1 MTELT
6 AVPPPPPPSPPYGGE
21 GSRGL
26 HASGAARSRRW
37 FPVAVLVWL
46 GVGWGSTQPLGK
58 IATESGAGPLGLTF
72 WQAITCTVILGSITL
87 ARGRGLVL
95 TRPALTFYGVVAVLG
110 TVLPGLTFYI
120 SAERLP
126 SGIMSIIISMIP
138 LMAFPMALA
147 LGMERFDRMRLVG
160 LLMGLGA
167 VALIA
172 LPQTSLPDPAMI
184 AFLPLALC
192 GPLLYAAEA
201 SFVAR
206 FGMAGMDAVQA
217 MFGVSIAAVLM
228 TLPLM
233 LATGQAYVPW
243 PMGRAEL
250 ALIGS
255 SALHGLLYATYVWLA
270 ARAGAVFA
278 AQSSYLVTG
287 AGILWAM
294 LLLGERPSATVWLA
308 VAVMLAGV
316 TLVRPRDKALEA

>member
-1 MTELT
+1 
-6 AVPPPPPPSPPYGGE
+6 V
-21 GSRGL
+21 
-26 HASGAARSRRW
+26 SGRW
-37 FPVAVLVWL
+37 FLPMILVWL
-46 GVGWGSTQPLGK
+46 GIGWGATQPLGK
-58 IATESGAGPLGLTF
+58 IATQSGAGPLGLTF
-72 WQAITCTVILGSITL
+72 WQAVVCTVILGTITL
-87 ARGRGLVL
+87 ARGRGLVF
-95 TRPALTFYGVVAVLG
+95 TRPALIFYGVVAVLG

-126 SGIMSIIISMIP
+126 SGIMSIIISTIP

-147 LGMERFDRMRLVG
+147 LGMERFDRLRLLG
-160 LLMGLGA
+160 LLLGLGA

-172 LPQTSLPDPAMI
+172 LPRTSLPDPAMI

-206 FGMAGMDAVQA
+206 YGTAGMDAVQA
-217 MFGVSIAAVLM
+217 MFGVSVVAVVI

-233 LATGQAYVPW
+233 LVTGQGYVPW

-250 ALIGS
+250 ALVGS

-270 ARAGAVFA
+270 ARAGSVFA

-287 AGILWAM
+287 AGIIWAM
-294 LLLGERPSATVWLA
+294 VLLGERPSATVWLA
-308 VAVMLAGV
+308 VVVMLAGV
-316 TLVRPRDKALEA
+316 ALVQPRERAATTVVA